1 MAAGEGK
8 RDETRTASAAAM
20 HACAGVLRLI
30 CVACAIDWL
39 SRTRG
44 APAALVAV
52 MAAALAAWRLANA
65 VRPPPPTPC
74 GTPGGPPV
82 TAPRARMRDGRYLAY
97 AESGVSRDAA
107 RFKVVYSH
115 GFSGGR
121 MDSPRASQV
130 GGHLTYASCF
140 PTFSFSISWKGMARA
155 RHTVHG
161 HMRVRASGRGN
172 HCPDSAPAPG
182 HVGGP
187 HQLHHQ
193 PRARCTRLRFVQ
205 EGNVHRRR
213 CEFFPA
219 G

>member
-52 MAAALAAWRLANA
+52 MAAALAAWRFANA
-65 VRPPPPTPC
+65 ARPPPPTPC

-130 GGHLTYASCF
+130 GWC
-140 PTFSFSISWKGMARA
+140 
-155 RHTVHG
+155 
-161 HMRVRASGRGN
+161 
-172 HCPDSAPAPG
+172 
-182 HVGGP
+182 
-187 HQLHHQ
+187 
-193 PRARCTRLRFVQ
+193 
-205 EGNVHRRR
+205 
-213 CEFFPA
+213 
-219 G
+219 